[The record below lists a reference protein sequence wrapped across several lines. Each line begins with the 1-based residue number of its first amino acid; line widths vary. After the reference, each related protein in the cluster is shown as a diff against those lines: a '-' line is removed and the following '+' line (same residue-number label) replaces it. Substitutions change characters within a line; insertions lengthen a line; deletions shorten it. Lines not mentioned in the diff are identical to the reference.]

1 MRLAAT
7 SRVSEVS
14 ASPHVA
20 DVLAWYD
27 RHRRQLPWRAAPGRA
42 ADPYRVWLSEIM
54 LQQTTVKAVGPY
66 YRRFLDR
73 FPTIR
78 ELAQAELDDVLKLW
92 AGLGYYA
99 RARNLHGCAKAVI
112 ERHGG
117 RFPASEAALRELPG
131 IGDYTAAAIAAI
143 AFDQRATP
151 VDGNIERVIA
161 RLHAVEQEL
170 PGAKPLIRQLAAAL
184 TPQRRAGDFAQA
196 LMDLGSTICT
206 PKQPACALCPWTN
219 ACKAR
224 ARGDAD
230 TFPRKTPKIAG
241 KLRRGAAFVV
251 LRADGQM
258 LVRTRAARGLLGG
271 MTEVPN
277 SAWTHDFDED
287 TALDHA
293 PQFLSLGT
301 GKAVA
306 FGGSVQRATSPRVH
320 PKSGLPD
327 FGPLSSGR
335 SRKHPTSTER
345 SAEANRGRVRGTLS
359 ESKSSREPLTP
370 TLSPQ
375 AGRGRL
381 RQPTWRRIPGVV
393 RHVFTHFPLEL
404 TIYRL
409 EVPAR
414 TKAPAHMRWIAVE
427 GLGSEALPNLMRK
440 VITHAD
446 VEVKAVG
453 WVERS
458 ETHRDRA

>member
-1 MRLAAT
+1 
-7 SRVSEVS
+7 
-14 ASPHVA
+14 
-20 DVLAWYD
+20 
-27 RHRRQLPWRAAPGRA
+27 
-42 ADPYRVWLSEIM
+42 M

-66 YRRFLDR
+66 YARFLAR

-78 ELAQAELDDVLKLW
+78 ELAQAELDDVLRLW

-99 RARNLHGCAKAVI
+99 RARNLHGCAKAVV
-112 ERHGG
+112 ERHDG

-161 RLHAVEQEL
+161 RLNAVEQEL

-251 LRADGQM
+251 LRADGQL

-277 SAWTHDFDED
+277 SVWAHDFDD
-287 TALDHA
+287 MTALEHA
-293 PQFLSLGT
+293 P
-301 GKAVA
+301 
-306 FGGSVQRATSPRVH
+306 
-320 PKSGLPD
+320 
-327 FGPLSSGR
+327 
-335 SRKHPTSTER
+335 
-345 SAEANRGRVRGTLS
+345 
-359 ESKSSREPLTP
+359 
-370 TLSPQ
+370 
-375 AGRGRL
+375 RL
-381 RQPTWRRIPGVV
+381 RSKPNWRRIPGVV

-404 TIYRL
+404 VVYHAG
-409 EVPAR
+409 VPIKTVAPVGAR
-414 TKAPAHMRWIAVE
+414 WVAVA
-427 GLGSEALPNLMRK
+427 GLNAEALPNLMRK

-446 VEVKAVG
+446 VEVRPVG

-458 ETHRDRA
+458 DTHRDRA

>member
-1 MRLAAT
+1 M
-7 SRVSEVS
+7 SEVS
-14 ASPHVA
+14 ASAHVA

-27 RHRRQLPWRAAPGRA
+27 RHRRHLPWRAPPGRA

-66 YRRFLDR
+66 YARFLDR

-78 ELAQAELDDVLKLW
+78 DLAQAEPPDVLQLL

-99 RARNLHGCAKAVI
+99 RRATCM
-112 ERHGG
+112 
-117 RFPASEAALRELPG
+117 AAPRRWSNATADDFRKRSGATELPG

-143 AFDQRATP
+143 AFDQPATP

-219 ACKAR
+219 ACRAR

-251 LRADGQM
+251 LRANGQL
-258 LVRTRAARGLLGG
+258 LVRTRATRGLLGG

-293 PQFLSLGT
+293 PQL
-301 GKAVA
+301 
-306 FGGSVQRATSPRVH
+306 
-320 PKSGLPD
+320 
-327 FGPLSSGR
+327 R
-335 SRKHPTSTER
+335 SKP
-345 SAEANRGRVRGTLS
+345 N
-359 ESKSSREPLTP
+359 
-370 TLSPQ
+370 
-375 AGRGRL
+375 
-381 RQPTWRRIPGVV
+381 WRRIQGVV

-404 TIYRL
+404 VVYRAS
-409 EVPAR
+409 VPSKTA
-414 TKAPAHMRWIAVE
+414 APAGTRWIPMA
-427 GLGSEALPNLMRK
+427 GLAAEALPNLMRK
-440 VITHAD
+440 VIAHAD
-446 VEVKAVG
+446 VESVG
-453 WVERS
+453 WTKARS
-458 ETHRDRA
+458 AVPT

>member
-7 SRVSEVS
+7 RSVSEVS

-27 RHRRQLPWRAAPGRA
+27 RHRRHLPWRAPPGRA

-66 YRRFLDR
+66 YMRFLDR

-99 RARNLHGCAKAVI
+99 RARNLHGCAKAVVAH
-112 ERHGG
+112 HGG

-143 AFDQRATP
+143 AFDQPATP

-184 TPQRRAGDFAQA
+184 TPAQRAGDFAQA

-206 PKQPACALCPWTN
+206 PKQPACALCPWTA

-251 LRADGQM
+251 LRADGQL
-258 LVRTRAARGLLGG
+258 LVRTRAAKGLLGG

-277 SAWTHDFDED
+277 SAWTHDFDNM

-293 PQFLSLGT
+293 P
-301 GKAVA
+301 
-306 FGGSVQRATSPRVH
+306 
-320 PKSGLPD
+320 
-327 FGPLSSGR
+327 
-335 SRKHPTSTER
+335 
-345 SAEANRGRVRGTLS
+345 
-359 ESKSSREPLTP
+359 
-370 TLSPQ
+370 
-375 AGRGRL
+375 RL
-381 RQPTWRRIPGVV
+381 RSKPNWRRIPGVV

-404 TIYRL
+404 VVYRAS
-409 EVPAR
+409 VPSKTA
-414 TKAPAHMRWIAVE
+414 APAGTRWIPMA
-427 GLGSEALPNLMRK
+427 GLAAEALPNLMRK
-440 VITHAD
+440 VIAHAD
-446 VEVKAVG
+446 VESVG
-453 WVERS
+453 WAKARS
-458 ETHRDRA
+458 AVPT

>member
-1 MRLAAT
+1 
-7 SRVSEVS
+7 
-14 ASPHVA
+14 
-20 DVLAWYD
+20 
-27 RHRRQLPWRAAPGRA
+27 
-42 ADPYRVWLSEIM
+42 M

-66 YRRFLDR
+66 YGRFLDR

-258 LVRTRAARGLLGG
+258 LVRTRATKGLLGG

-277 SAWTHDFDED
+277 SAWTHDFNED
-287 TALDHA
+287 TALEHA
-293 PQFLSLGT
+293 PSL
-301 GKAVA
+301 
-306 FGGSVQRATSPRVH
+306 P
-320 PKSGLPD
+320 
-327 FGPLSSGR
+327 
-335 SRKHPTSTER
+335 
-345 SAEANRGRVRGTLS
+345 
-359 ESKSSREPLTP
+359 SKSN
-370 TLSPQ
+370 
-375 AGRGRL
+375 
-381 RQPTWRRIPGVV
+381 WRRIPGVV

-404 TIYRL
+404 TIYRV